1 MEFLERFFIG
11 VLIAAILWICL
22 RLWLIKLTVETIL
35 AVAIIFL
42 QWFHKIYQVTLIVV
56 FKIPLVWRIYF
67 NYRRK
72 NMKRF
77 IENILACILL
87 VAEAIPKKVIKTLFL
102 IVLSIWCCTM
112 ICWLIQYFGIA
123 HLVFTIVQI
132 VFITTAI
139 VFLICTFVHSE
150 GWQNH
155 CDVCDRLFGD

>member
-1 MEFLERFFIG
+1 
-11 VLIAAILWICL
+11 
-22 RLWLIKLTVETIL
+22 
-35 AVAIIFL
+35 
-42 QWFHKIYQVTLIVV
+42 
-56 FKIPLVWRIYF
+56 
-67 NYRRK
+67 
-72 NMKRF
+72 MKRF
-77 IENILACILL
+77 FENILACILL

-112 ICWLIQYFGIA
+112 ICWLIQYFGIE